1 MTHTKES
8 TVYFW
13 SKSQSMVQT
22 KPRRSGVAHTVWTIS
37 SVEIELRSS
46 FSGKTYEVSE
56 TLKKRHFNII
66 LAYLQHLCH
75 KMFVDRSTINC
86 KFNKNKISL
95 IYLWLRLKF
104 IMFIDR
110 WFTIDIKFVTGAL
123 IAFEIQVSDANG
135 PARDN
140 IELRSARSG
149 TIDVLTY
156 LSLRGD
162 CRSEWEMR

>member
-1 MTHTKES
+1 
-8 TVYFW
+8 
-13 SKSQSMVQT
+13 
-22 KPRRSGVAHTVWTIS
+22 
-37 SVEIELRSS
+37 
-46 FSGKTYEVSE
+46 
-56 TLKKRHFNII
+56 
-66 LAYLQHLCH
+66 
-75 KMFVDRSTINC
+75 
-86 KFNKNKISL
+86 
-95 IYLWLRLKF
+95 
-104 IMFIDR
+104 MFIDR

-123 IAFEIQVSDANG
+123 IAFEIQVSVANG